1 MKELYP
7 HARCAFGN
15 VFWNIGCLLNGDN
28 ELVGNC
34 WARNLLTPSIQK
46 SILNN
51 CRLIHLL
58 LLRLMYV
65 PIEIIVY
72 SNVAYISNILY
83 PIPLTQRGQFF
94 WFTESAW
101 KFQYLI
107 EPTVLNRN
115 CNFFYKTCLLVL
127 RSGLRGDSKC
137 CHKSSPVSDFAWFI
151 PPCQGLDRIVQ
162 KTFATSSVSLMSFG
176 KVWIRF
182 QIMFYFFA
190 AQAALSLPLSLRD
203 WFTIDYSEWSTWW
216 CYMITSNILPMQ
228 VKGY

>member
-1 MKELYP
+1 MPCWTNLAVFFNIVQKPLNPPPPCLDFVAKSRSRFWRWSLIKILKLKFVRYPEAEFWCYLKAVTLVKELYP
-7 HARCAFGN
+7 QVRCAFDN
-15 VFWNIGCLLNGDN
+15 VFEIRDVLTGEN

-83 PIPLTQRGQFF
+83 PIPLTQREQFF

-115 CNFFYKTCLLVL
+115 CNFFTKHAC
-127 RSGLRGDSKC
+127 
-137 CHKSSPVSDFAWFI
+137 WF
-151 PPCQGLDRIVQ
+151 
-162 KTFATSSVSLMSFG
+162 
-176 KVWIRF
+176 
-182 QIMFYFFA
+182 
-190 AQAALSLPLSLRD
+190 
-203 WFTIDYSEWSTWW
+203 
-216 CYMITSNILPMQ
+216 
-228 VKGY
+228 